1 LKEMI
6 AQGAGVPAF
15 SGFGRFLDLGLLRG
29 RLGNVGVDCRMNAFS
44 VVSRSNRL
52 CLLLLLSLLGACAG
66 KVPPE
71 PFDKFSL
78 ALVKL
83 DAGTEDAFARF
94 DQMSEDRFLREA
106 VEETGAGDPDH
117 KVEKLRIK
125 IDSTDPFAWRVEP
138 GLLFLKIEQF
148 KTGAK
153 QMTEALV
160 SYSNLLKELASPE
173 LIPVETFDQLAADL
187 NANANDAI
195 TTISQESP
203 DADQLALFSTLA
215 AESARLYLEHKR
227 RSDLIT
233 ALTENQST
241 VERFATHMQQ
251 GVETMAD
258 IAAQEYGVEYQE
270 IASNFFQG
278 TSLATEIVRKQTLQ
292 NLIAL
297 DREYIDD
304 LGTFSTLHHD
314 YGLIPGAH
322 RDLAQSLSNKEL
334 QLTSIIAL
342 LEAGRRLERNFDQA
356 VVVNK
361 SREAQAVADQALAQ
375 ARVLEAE
382 ADAAQLRAAAAE
394 VEAINAKAK
403 ADVDPGNAQK
413 RAKADDLQRTAREL
427 RELARVKQA
436 SADEARTA
444 ALATQVTA
452 NEIKARLLS
461 GSK

>member
-1 LKEMI
+1 
-6 AQGAGVPAF
+6 
-15 SGFGRFLDLGLLRG
+15 
-29 RLGNVGVDCRMNAFS
+29 
-44 VVSRSNRL
+44 
-52 CLLLLLSLLGACAG
+52 
-66 KVPPE
+66 
-71 PFDKFSL
+71 
-78 ALVKL
+78 
-83 DAGTEDAFARF
+83 
-94 DQMSEDRFLREA
+94 
-106 VEETGAGDPDH
+106 
-117 KVEKLRIK
+117 
-125 IDSTDPFAWRVEP
+125 
-138 GLLFLKIEQF
+138 
-148 KTGAK
+148 
-153 QMTEALV
+153 
-160 SYSNLLKELASPE
+160 
-173 LIPVETFDQLAADL
+173 
-187 NANANDAI
+187 
-195 TTISQESP
+195 
-203 DADQLALFSTLA
+203 
-215 AESARLYLEHKR
+215 
-227 RSDLIT
+227 
-233 ALTENQST
+233 
-241 VERFATHMQQ
+241 
-251 GVETMAD
+251 
-258 IAAQEYGVEYQE
+258 
-270 IASNFFQG
+270 
-278 TSLATEIVRKQTLQ
+278 LQ